1 MSIGGS
7 RCFFRVA
14 AGEWRSA
21 VVPSRVIES
30 RFSFSR
36 SPPMKLYSAILALGL
51 ALASGRAG
59 AEEGKYK
66 TYRDAANAG
75 AKALNS
81 GDLAAAREPL
91 EAALKLAATAREKL
105 DANRTLLIPYREVP
119 DIEPMQRAAE
129 FVVANTLQPAERS
142 VTRLT
147 MLSFVHKRGKMDA
160 AIAGY
165 EARRKKDSGDETALY
180 LLVEAYA
187 NFKRDPAKAAD
198 AGEQLA
204 AIEEKAGQPGD
215 PTERAKLAEQQTRAG
230 RPKAGAE
237 LYEKVA
243 ATDKALEAWHLKEAA
258 AAWLKAG
265 DKTKA
270 VAAARKSAAAA
281 PEARDELLTYFWR
294 RGLGDALLDAGE
306 PKDAIPQYE
315 KALAVVKIEG
325 YAKETREKLE
335 KAKKAAGQ

>member
-1 MSIGGS
+1 
-7 RCFFRVA
+7 
-14 AGEWRSA
+14 
-21 VVPSRVIES
+21 
-30 RFSFSR
+30 
-36 SPPMKLYSAILALGL
+36 MKHLRILLALGFAL
-51 ALASGRAG
+51 SATRALA
-59 AEEGKYK
+59 EDGKYK
-66 TYRDAANAG
+66 SYRDAANAG

-81 GDLAAAREPL
+81 GDLATAREPL
-91 EAALKLAATAREKL
+91 EAALKLASTPREKL
-105 DANRTLLIPYREVP
+105 DANRTLMIPYRELQE
-119 DIEPMQRAAE
+119 IEPMQRAAE
-129 FVVANTLQPAERS
+129 FVVANTLQSAERT
-142 VTRLT
+142 VTRLS

-180 LLVEAYA
+180 MLVEAYA
-187 NFKRDPAKAAD
+187 HFKRDPAKAAD

-204 AIEEKAGQPGD
+204 AIQVKAGQPGD
-215 PTERAKLAEQQTRAG
+215 PVERAKLAEQQTRAG

-237 LYEKVA
+237 LFEKVA
-243 ATDKALEAWHLKEAA
+243 AADKALEAWHLKDAA

-265 DKTKA
+265 DKKKA
-270 VAAARKSAAAA
+270 AAAARKSAAAA

-306 PKDAIPQYE
+306 PKEAIPQYE

-335 KAKKAAGQ
+335 LAKKAAGQ

>member
-1 MSIGGS
+1 
-7 RCFFRVA
+7 
-14 AGEWRSA
+14 
-21 VVPSRVIES
+21 
-30 RFSFSR
+30 
-36 SPPMKLYSAILALGL
+36 MKHLRTLLALGL
-51 ALASGRAG
+51 ALSAGRAAG
-59 AEEGKYK
+59 EEAKYK

-81 GDLAAAREPL
+81 GDLTAAREPL
-91 EAALKLAATAREKL
+91 EVALKLAATAQETL
-105 DANRTLLIPYREVP
+105 DANRTLMIPYRELQEV
-119 DIEPMQRAAE
+119 EPMQRAAE
-129 FVVANTLQPAERS
+129 FVVANSRQPNERS
-142 VTRLT
+142 MARVT

-187 NFKRDPAKAAD
+187 NFKRDAVKAAD

-204 AIEEKAGQPGD
+204 AIEDKAGQPGD

-237 LYEKVA
+237 LFEKIA
-243 ATDKALEAWHLKEAA
+243 PADKSLEAWHLKEAA

-265 DKTKA
+265 DKKKA
-270 VAAARKSAAAA
+270 VAAARKSAEAA
-281 PEARDELLTYFWR
+281 PESRGELLTYFWR

-306 PKDAIPQYE
+306 PKEAILQYE
-315 KALAVVKIEG
+315 KALAIVKIEG

-335 KAKKAAGQ
+335 AAKKAAGK